1 MNSATQMRDVKT
13 LLAPCL
19 NWEAVLRSMFLLIG
33 TSLWLPFLAQVTSRL
48 KVLHELRSPVIDLC
62 ERKQVIRAADIGR
75 VCVCVWLRTIP
86 LQQFALV
93 WL

>member
-33 TSLWLPFLAQVTSRL
+33 TSLWLPSWLKLQVGL
-48 KVLHELRSPVIDLC
+48 KVLHELRSPVIDL
-62 ERKQVIRAADIGR
+62 
-75 VCVCVWLRTIP
+75 
-86 LQQFALV
+86 
-93 WL
+93 